1 MQGQTMPLAY
11 RPRPISFLNY
21 LNSLLLGLMLQISN
35 IHAQEPEST
44 DTPENTAEQNTS
56 QTNNRLSEAPP
67 YESRTMRD
75 RTLIAN
81 TLQDE
86 SLWLE
91 TEYGKILALYR
102 ITEINSTYGVLVLL
116 HAAEDPQHWPP
127 TLENLRANL
136 PRYGWETL
144 ALTLPRKTP
153 PLVPARPSSSSSSL
167 DNNSDGEELMDEK
180 SETNA
185 NLEVGAASSSS
196 SSPIARDLLITAYIE
211 AALRYLGEKNLYN
224 IVVLTDNSSAYL
236 SLNTL
241 LPKIKVNTKDHDTID
256 GPLQALIIANLQPQE
271 NSRKTELES
280 IFSVP
285 QLPVMDIFFA
295 PHSTHQQAVRS
306 RHKAAA
312 MRQKMKDYQQ
322 FSVIN
327 QPLITETDP
336 QSFLLGRVR
345 GFIQK
350 KASGVELQKS
360 TGDQNADRNP

>member
-1 MQGQTMPLAY
+1 MPLA
-11 RPRPISFLNY
+11 RSQKPISFANY
-21 LNSLLLGLMLQISN
+21 LNSLLFGLILQTTTVQ
-35 IHAQEPEST
+35 AQELEST
-44 DTPENTAEQNTS
+44 DTQENTAEQNNS
-56 QTNNRLSEAPP
+56 QASSKPTETPP

-75 RTLIAN
+75 QTLIAN
-81 TLQDE
+81 ALLDE
-86 SLWLE
+86 SIWLN
-91 TEYGKILALYR
+91 TEYGKILALHR
-102 ITEINSTYGVLVLL
+102 ITETKSTYGVLVLL
-116 HAAEDPQHWPP
+116 HAAEDPQYWPP
-127 TLENLRANL
+127 TLENLRVNL

-153 PLVPARPSSSSSSL
+153 PLVPALPSSSSSSL
-167 DNNSDGEELMDEK
+167 DNSSDGEEPMDEK
-180 SETNA
+180 SEANA

-196 SSPIARDLLITAYIE
+196 SSSVARDLLITAHIE
-211 AALRYLGEKNLYN
+211 AALRYLGERNLYN
-224 IVVLTDNSSAYL
+224 IVILTDNSSAHL
-236 SLNTL
+236 SLNIL
-241 LPKIKVNTKDHDTID
+241 LPKIKENAKNYDTID

-271 NSRKTELES
+271 NLQKAELES

-295 PHSTHQQAVRS
+295 PHSAHQQAVRS

-322 FSVIN
+322 FNVIN